1 MHKTEI
7 KEFDYDFYAGDQHWE
22 VNILHNYVRIT
33 SELDKRNI
41 KESYDLGQLSQLE
54 DFRIAA
60 YEGTYAMIAVS
71 PPVDTKK
78 SNKLPPMRHDR
89 HGVNIIWGLHL
100 EGNSNDEAG

>member
-7 KEFDYDFYAGDQHWE
+7 TEFDYDFYAGYEHWQ
-22 VNILHNYVRIT
+22 VNIEQKYVRID
-33 SELDKRNI
+33 SGLNKHNV

-71 PPVDTKK
+71 PPVDTEK
-78 SNKLPPMRHDR
+78 SVNLPPMRHDR
-89 HGVNIIWGLHL
+89 HGVDIIWGSHL